1 MQVSQRVQASAL
13 EELNLVDNDAEQ
25 CTMLLAKEM
34 QADKKIQ
41 LKELLR
47 QYTDVFAWSFEDMK
61 GLDPDSCQHHINLH
75 RDAKP
80 V

>member
-47 QYTDVFAWSFEDMK
+47 Q
-61 GLDPDSCQHHINLH
+61 
-75 RDAKP
+75 
-80 V
+80 

>member
-61 GLDPDSCQHHINLH
+61 ELDLAFYQHQINLPK
-75 RDAKP
+75 DA
-80 V
+80 